1 MINSTMF
8 GVLWSLAPTFVS
20 IVSFYAYI
28 YTGHELTIS
37 TAFTVSNRPYPD
49 IWLRCVKWGNANL
62 LSSFPNLGHR
72 FVQRMPLDPR
82 DFETKP

>member
-37 TAFTVSNRPYPD
+37 TAFTVS
-49 IWLRCVKWGNANL
+49 K
-62 LSSFPNLGHR
+62 
-72 FVQRMPLDPR
+72 PLPSHMV
-82 DFETKP
+82 